1 MKTKDLTKNLHIWR
15 NNDEQELL
23 NKINGPKVLESFE
36 ERDRTIIE
44 GLIRKNLLIKVQ
56 GKHST
61 YVYPTD

>member
-1 MKTKDLTKNLHIWR
+1 MKTNDLTENLRIWR
-15 NNDEQELL
+15 NNEEQEVL
-23 NKINGPKVLESFE
+23 NKINGPKILEAFE

-61 YVYPTD
+61 YVYPAD